1 MEQLASALADR
12 YTIERVLG
20 SGGMATVYLAQD
32 KKLGRQVALKVLRP
46 ELAASIGADRFL
58 REIEIAAK
66 LNHPNIVGLHDCG
79 EADGQLYYTMP
90 YVAGESLR
98 HRLNRENQ
106 LPLDDALRIT
116 REVADALGHA
126 HAMGLVHRDVKPE
139 NILLESGHAVVT
151 DFGIARAVTAAG
163 GEKLTETGIAVG
175 TPTYMSPEQ
184 ASGGPD
190 IDARSDIY
198 SLGCVLY
205 EMLSGDAPYTGS
217 TPHAIIAKKLSEPT
231 PRVSVVRETVPAGVE
246 AVLTRALAKTPAD
259 RFATAQQFAEALVAP
274 GDRVTPVERTA
285 VKAAASGA
293 KTRLWRWG
301 AALAALAAVVTMGVL
316 VFRDGRAGVDSEV
329 AADAI
334 QRFVVVPFE
343 NRTSDPTADGWAF
356 TAADFITRDVDRAG
370 VVDVVPA
377 SAVRDLVRESG
388 SAAELRL
395 EEIARRTGAS
405 FAVAGSYSV
414 SADRL
419 RFDVELV
426 EARSGELL
434 RSLAPVNGPT
444 DSLEQVMA
452 LLAERVTAAT
462 AAMLNPGILPAW
474 SSPPTLEAVTGLM
487 ATQDVFCRLWW
498 QDAIDQAH
506 EALLEAPGFP
516 PLLLM
521 ESISC
526 WNLGR
531 LGKADSILTLMEPL
545 REQMTSEERLLQEW
559 THGSI
564 HGDHAQSTRAAEQLF
579 RIRPD
584 AWGFHAGVT
593 AAITNRFDDALERFL
608 ATDTSS
614 SCYRTFYQWWN
625 ETAKAYH
632 MLGRYEEELEHAR
645 RGLER
650 FPGFRWM
657 FYAEMIAQAGLGR
670 MDAVDSLL
678 DLVADLPVQPEA
690 LGFMYSPGLQT
701 FNVALVLKAMGRL
714 QDYERVM
721 DRALD
726 WFAAQPSDELR
737 GERGQ
742 AFYYAEHWSDADTLF
757 ATLIEEQ
764 PNNFNHR
771 GYRGVVLAHLGR
783 REEALEIDRW
793 LAELERPYMQGAH
806 TRWRAAIAAALGDRI
821 GAVRL
826 LQQAY
831 QEGMRLGF
839 FHYRDPEWESLRDYR
854 AYQEL
859 LAPARR

>member
-1 MEQLASALADR
+1 
-12 YTIERVLG
+12 
-20 SGGMATVYLAQD
+20 
-32 KKLGRQVALKVLRP
+32 
-46 ELAASIGADRFL
+46 
-58 REIEIAAK
+58 
-66 LNHPNIVGLHDCG
+66 
-79 EADGQLYYTMP
+79 
-90 YVAGESLR
+90 
-98 HRLNRENQ
+98 
-106 LPLDDALRIT
+106 
-116 REVADALGHA
+116 
-126 HAMGLVHRDVKPE
+126 
-139 NILLESGHAVVT
+139 
-151 DFGIARAVTAAG
+151 
-163 GEKLTETGIAVG
+163 
-175 TPTYMSPEQ
+175 
-184 ASGGPD
+184 
-190 IDARSDIY
+190 
-198 SLGCVLY
+198 
-205 EMLSGDAPYTGS
+205 
-217 TPHAIIAKKLSEPT
+217 
-231 PRVSVVRETVPAGVE
+231 
-246 AVLTRALAKTPAD
+246 
-259 RFATAQQFAEALVAP
+259 
-274 GDRVTPVERTA
+274 
-285 VKAAASGA
+285 
-293 KTRLWRWG
+293 
-301 AALAALAAVVTMGVL
+301 
-316 VFRDGRAGVDSEV
+316 
-329 AADAI
+329 
-334 QRFVVVPFE
+334 
-343 NRTSDPTADGWAF
+343 
-356 TAADFITRDVDRAG
+356 
-370 VVDVVPA
+370 
-377 SAVRDLVRESG
+377 
-388 SAAELRL
+388 
-395 EEIARRTGAS
+395 GAS

-434 RSLAPVNGPT
+434 RSLAPVDGPT

-487 ATQDVFCRLWW
+487 ATQDVFCRLRW

-506 EALLEAPGFP
+506 EALEEAPDFP

-521 ESISC
+521 ASISH
-526 WNLGR
+526 WNLYRPGE
-531 LGKADSILTLMEPL
+531 ADSILALIEPL
-545 REQMTSEERLLQEW
+545 RDQMTSDERLLQEW
-559 THGSI
+559 TYGNI
-564 HGDHAQSTRAAEQLF
+564 HGDHAQSTRVAEQLF

-584 AWGFHAGVT
+584 VWGFHAGVT
-593 AAITNRFDDALERFL
+593 AASTNRFEDALERFL

-690 LGFMYSPGLQT
+690 LGFLYSPGLQT
-701 FNVALVLKAMGRL
+701 LGVAIVLKAMGRL

-737 GERGQ
+737 MERGQ
-742 AFYYAEHWSDADTLF
+742 AFYYAERWSDADTLF
-757 ATLIEEQ
+757 AALIEAQ
-764 PNNFNHR
+764 PNNISHR
-771 GYRGVVLAHLGR
+771 GHRGVALAHLGR
-783 REEALEIDRW
+783 REEALEVDRW
-793 LAELERPYMQGAH
+793 LAELEWPYMQGAH

-821 GAVRL
+821 GAVQL

-859 LAPARR
+859 LTPEGI